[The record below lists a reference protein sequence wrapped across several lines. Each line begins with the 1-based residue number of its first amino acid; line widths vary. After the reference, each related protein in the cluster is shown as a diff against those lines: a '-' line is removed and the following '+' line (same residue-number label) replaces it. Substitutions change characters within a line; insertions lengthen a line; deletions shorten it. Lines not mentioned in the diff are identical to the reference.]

1 MLLATRD
8 SASGV
13 GFPPPP
19 VGPYSLAEPGVIL
32 LQVAARRARGEEAAV
47 CQGREDYRVTI

>member
-13 GFPPPP
+13 GAAE
-19 VGPYSLAEPGVIL
+19 GRACSLADPAVTEPIL
-32 LQVAARRARGEEAAV
+32 LQVAASSANGEAAAATGSAYKNRGE
-47 CQGREDYRVTI
+47 

>member
-13 GFPPPP
+13 G
-19 VGPYSLAEPGVIL
+19 VAEGRECSLAEPAVAEPIL
-32 LQVAARRARGEEAAV
+32 LQVAASSANGDAAAATGSAYKNRGE
-47 CQGREDYRVTI
+47 